1 MSYLVFDEQY
11 YLQQNPDVSAAIQ
24 RGSISNGWEHF
35 QQYGW
40 REGRDPNDV
49 FDISYY
55 LSTYADVARAGV
67 NPLQHYLSFGA
78 GEGRLFNQVA
88 EDLLSSGGGLP
99 LGTNFDA
106 TAYLEANSDVA
117 IAVRDGRFS
126 SAFEHFA
133 LYGQFEMRSGKMDR
147 EGNIISGPIFAEE
160 PDYEEPDYEV
170 GTVTWSAT
178 VNDPTGLFGH
188 MTDLLIRNAV
198 LAGQQWTHWI
208 NSDVNIEVEIVIGS
222 TGPAALATGG
232 SVTSAFLAS
241 LEDADIFADGA
252 LYELVTGVDST
263 PDGHDIRIT
272 FDADHLATIGYLA
285 SNPLDAHYDVPD
297 EMYDYFS
304 VMMHEIGHGLGIN
317 GWLVSGGDGSVLS
330 PFDALTVPRGDMLYF
345 AGELAVS
352 AYDGLVPLTLGNSA
366 HYGNHNGLAGDDL
379 SLGVMSGIGKYYGEV
394 YKLSDLDHAILTD
407 LYNFTSDYYTMA

>member
-24 RGSISNGWEHF
+24 RGSISSGWEHF

-88 EDLLSSGGGLP
+88 EDLLSSGGRLP
-99 LGTNFDA
+99 LVTNFDA

-117 IAVRDGRFS
+117 IAVHDGHFT

-222 TGPAALATGG
+222 TEPGVLATGG
-232 SVTSAFLAS
+232 SVMWTFLAG
-241 LEDADIFADGA
+241 LEDADIRADGA
-252 LYELVTGVDST
+252 LYELVTGIDST
-263 PDGHDIRIT
+263 PDGHDILIT
-272 FDADHLATIGYLA
+272 LDADYLATVGHL
-285 SNPLDAHYDVPD
+285 SSDPLSAHYQVPD
-297 EMYDYFS
+297 GMFDYFGL
-304 VMMHEIGHGLGIN
+304 MMHEIGHGLGIN
-317 GWLVSGGDGSVLS
+317 GWLASGGDGSVLS
-330 PFDALTVPRGDMLYF
+330 PFDALTVQRGGMLYF
-345 AGELAVS
+345 AGEMAV
-352 AYDGLVPLTLGNSA
+352 AVYDGLVPLTLGNSA
-366 HYGNHNGLAGDDL
+366 HYGNHSGLPGDDL
-379 SLGVMSGIGKYYGEV
+379 SLDVMTGTGLYDGTV
-394 YKLSDLDHAILTD
+394 YELSDLDFAILAD